1 MRQVES
7 HKESAMSVAR
17 VQVVKAARKDQG
29 ACERCRTPL
38 PKGSIYRWYTV
49 GFRSRYVH
57 KRCMKPECTP
67 RMSELESSKMAD
79 VYSAQ
84 ESFEDGL
91 SALENGDP
99 GENSTVQ
106 ELLDD
111 FSSAV
116 SDTAGEYREADD
128 AIGGGGYTESGEKAD
143 ALESAADELGN
154 FDPSVDMENVE
165 PCDEHG
171 DDFEPEEGEDADE
184 IREACEACQE
194 KRRGEWQDLIE
205 EARSHAA
212 DVSFDG

>member
-1 MRQVES
+1 
-7 HKESAMSVAR
+7 
-17 VQVVKAARKDQG
+17 
-29 ACERCRTPL
+29 
-38 PKGSIYRWYTV
+38 
-49 GFRSRYVH
+49 
-57 KRCMKPECTP
+57 MKPECTP
-67 RMSELESSKMAD
+67 RPSELESSKMAD

-143 ALESAADELGN
+143 ALESAADELGSFN
-154 FDPSVDMENVE
+154 PSADMENVE
-165 PCDEHG
+165 PCDEHS
-171 DDFEPEEGEDADE
+171 DDIELQDGESLEEV
-184 IREACEACQE
+184 REACDACQE